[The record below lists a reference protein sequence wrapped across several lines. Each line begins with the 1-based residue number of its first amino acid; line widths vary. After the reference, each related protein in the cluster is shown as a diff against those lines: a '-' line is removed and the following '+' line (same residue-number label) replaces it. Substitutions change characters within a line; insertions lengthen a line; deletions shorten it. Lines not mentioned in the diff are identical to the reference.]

1 MKKIIFA
8 LAILTATLTSCLKD
22 KPNVD
27 FSNLGVNVDLVE
39 SGLTYFPADAIT
51 STADTITK
59 TFTVNISS
67 PNTLSTDEVVTIG
80 VDNSIITSYNAT
92 NTSVTYNAIPAAAFK
107 LPTTSLTIKAGQRVG
122 TFSVTIYK
130 NQLDPALS
138 YMLPIKI
145 VSVSTG
151 TISGNFGVHYYHI
164 IGNDF
169 AGSYKWNFK
178 RYNAS
183 DTTSTA
189 PASQSFTGNPVTIS
203 PVSPTQIEVTSGYYY
218 MAKYEVTFTKTGN
231 GASASYSNFA
241 VTLNKDDV
249 AKAAGLGVTLN
260 TPSFVLIDPT
270 KSYTYA
276 QVLQKLK
283 FIYIANTSSGNRVD
297 VDTYYK

>member
-1 MKKIIFA
+1 MAVI
-8 LAILTATLTSCLKD
+8 LTSCLKD

-39 SGLTYFPADAIT
+39 SGKAYFGQDAIT

-80 VDNSIITSYNAT
+80 VDNSIIAPYNTA
-92 NTSVTYNAIPAAAFK
+92 NPSVTYTAFPTTAYK
-107 LPTTSLTIKAGQRVG
+107 LPVTSVTIKAGQRIG

-130 NQLDPALS
+130 NQLDPSLS
-138 YMLPIKI
+138 YMLPVKI
-145 VSVSTG
+145 VSVTTG

-169 AGSYKWNFK
+169 AGTYKWKFN

-189 PASQSFTGNPVTIS
+189 PTSASFKDQPVTIY
-203 PVSPTQIEVTSGYYY
+203 PVTPNQFEVKSGYYY
-218 MAKYEVTFTKTGN
+218 QARYEVTFTKSGN
-231 GASASYSNFA
+231 GASATYSNFA
-241 VTLNKDDV
+241 VSLNADDVAYAAGLNVTLNK
-249 AKAAGLGVTLN
+249 
-260 TPSFVLIDPT
+260 PSFVLIDPT

-276 QVLQKLK
+276 EVLQKLK
-283 FIYIANTSSGNRVD
+283 FIYIANTTSGNRVD